1 MGATHFNIAD
11 FSPLRFADELLLAS
25 VAPDRQPFAPCSLRL
40 RGVCIHNFVAEQWT
54 QLPFLGF
61 SRMRSGGFSFSTG
74 VWGYSCSRLAVVAF
88 ATVRSRAL
96 WR

>member
-61 SRMRSGGFSFSTG
+61 SRMRSGLGI
-74 VWGYSCSRLAVVAF
+74 LLF
-88 ATVRSRAL
+88 ATCCRSLRNCPQ
-96 WR
+96 